1 MKRYIGLIV
10 AILLSIVAIGAYGNV
25 VYYNADRDVNV
36 KVTCH
41 VKEYVPIICCNGHS
55 NTVHIVNDTHG
66 LWVPFVAIVVGNK
79 LIDDKTL
86 HAYVV
91 PDYSQLPSG
100 LHVKIQQ
107 STKTILSKTWRIFWG
122 KIKTEDAPPGTYY
135 VPIDVYAYWDGGS
148 AKIESCSLK
157 IVVFKS
163 SCGCR
168 CGCLRCDLDERSI
181 KDFDE

>member
-1 MKRYIGLIV
+1 MKKYIGIVV
-10 AILLSIVAIGAYGNV
+10 AILLSVVAIGTYGNIV
-25 VYYNADRDVNV
+25 HYNADRDVKV

-41 VKEYVPIICCNGHS
+41 VKEYVPIICCKGHS
-55 NTVHIVNDTHG
+55 NIVYIINDTHG
-66 LWVPFVAIVVGNK
+66 LQFPFIAIAVGNK
-79 LIDDKTL
+79 LIDGKTL

-100 LHVKIQQ
+100 LHVKIEQN
-107 STKTILSKTWRIFWG
+107 TKTIFPRTWRFFWG
-122 KIKTEDAPPGTYY
+122 VIKTEDVQPGTYY

-168 CGCLRCDLDERSI
+168 CGCLRCDLNERSI